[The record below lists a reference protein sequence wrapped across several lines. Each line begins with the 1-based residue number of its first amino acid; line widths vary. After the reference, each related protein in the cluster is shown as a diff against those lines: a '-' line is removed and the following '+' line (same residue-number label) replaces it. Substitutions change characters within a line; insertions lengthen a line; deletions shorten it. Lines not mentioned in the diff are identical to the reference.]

1 MKPVAKIVITTEHGI
16 AVYYCDHGKINIPYL
31 KFGNA
36 MEDAEVYI
44 VRRKYSVFENFTVNL
59 TNERI

>member
-1 MKPVAKIVITTEHGI
+1 MKPVAKIVITTEYGI
-16 AVYYCDHGKINIPYL
+16 VVYYCDHGKINIPYL

-44 VRRKYSVFENFTVNL
+44 VHSYETQIL
-59 TNERI
+59 GI